1 MLPIKLELYNF
12 LAYCRPE
19 PLDLTGLHLACLAGA
34 NGAGKS
40 ALLDAITWVL
50 WGKARA
56 HSDNELI
63 HGDEEEM
70 QVRLTFRLEDNLY
83 RVARYRSRKGSGSS
97 LLSLEIQDGDG
108 WRSLNESTIRATQER
123 LTSLL
128 RLDYQTFINSAFLV
142 QGRADEFTKK
152 TPAERK
158 AILSEILGLDV
169 WGFYED
175 RAKQYLRDI
184 EDRRAQTENQIEEID
199 AELVREVDYQ
209 RDLIEAQRTL
219 ETLQGQVHEAEI
231 QYRELLDARRE
242 REAIGVRLDDFRGRI
257 AQGQVEADRIVAEQA
272 QQSERLAMFK
282 ETLAAQ
288 DDIEAGYA
296 ACQEARQRERDL
308 SSRLLEQGSLLERQ
322 SALREAI
329 DIARNALVADQNTL
343 LQRKADFERAIAGGG
358 DQEATHEAQ
367 AKLENLEARD
377 EECKAWRDQLAELR
391 EEQARLGA
399 VLHNLQRE
407 GENVSFQL
415 AQIDEAEEPICPL
428 CGQGLSDEHR
438 AELLDK
444 LGQQKGD
451 KEAEWQAT
459 SQRIE
464 VVKSEITRLSKAIK
478 TAEGELRNLPPLR
491 NHLARLIERST
502 HAQQAQADLETAQ
515 SDLER
520 IQAALTAEEY
530 AHEDKDQLAD
540 VRAELAA
547 LGYDEE
553 AHQAAHQMV
562 EEYGVFEARKA
573 DLDRALEAIPEIEV
587 AIANLKDRADAWQQR
602 LEEDRATLE
611 QLEADTQVLNQQLVG
626 FEQFEQQL
634 DDLRDQEGRARVS
647 VGAAEQKIN
656 ALSHQRRRRQELI
669 DRQEQMA
676 EEKSIYEDLRLSFG
690 KDGIPAMIIEAAIP
704 EIEEGANQI
713 LSRMTDGRMTIR
725 FDTQR
730 EKVTGGVKETLDIK
744 IADELGTRDYA
755 TFSGGETFRVNF
767 AIRLAL
773 SRLLARRAGAQ
784 LRTLVLDEGFGTQD
798 TQGRERLIQAINII
812 QDEFDLILVITHI
825 DELKEAFPARIEV
838 TKTPAGSLIELV

>member
-12 LAYCRPE
+12 LAYRSPE
-19 PLDLTGLHLACLAGA
+19 PLDLTGLHLACLAGP

-40 ALLDAITWVL
+40 SLLDAITWVL

-70 QVRLTFRLEDNLY
+70 QVRLTFLLEDNQY
-83 RVARYRSRKGSGSS
+83 RVTRYRSRKGAGSS

-108 WRSLNESTIRATQER
+108 WRSLNESTIRATQDR
-123 LTSLL
+123 LTGVL

-158 AILSEILGLDV
+158 AILGEILGLDV
-169 WGFYED
+169 WAYYED

-184 EDRRAQTENQIEEID
+184 EDRRIQTENQIQEID

-209 RDLIEAQRTL
+209 RDLIEAQRVL
-219 ETLQGQVHEAEI
+219 EALQEQVHEAEM
-231 QYRELLDARRE
+231 QYHELLDARRE

-257 AQGQVEADRIVAEQA
+257 TQGQAEADRIVAEQK
-272 QQSERLAMFK
+272 QQSERLAMLK
-282 ETLAAQ
+282 ETLAAR
-288 DDIEAGYA
+288 DEIEVGYA
-296 ACQEARQRERDL
+296 ALQEARQQERDL

-322 SALREAI
+322 SELREAVS
-329 DIARNALVADQNTL
+329 IARNALVADQNTL

-358 DQEATHEAQ
+358 DQQATHEAQ
-367 AKLENLEARD
+367 AKLDNLEARD
-377 EECKAWRDQLAELR
+377 EECKAWREELAALR
-391 EEQARLGA
+391 EEQAKLGA
-399 VLHNLQRE
+399 VLHNLQTE
-407 GENVSFQL
+407 GENVAFQL
-415 AQIDEAEEPICPL
+415 AQIDAAGEPVCPL
-428 CGQGLSDEHR
+428 CGQSLSSEHR
-438 AELLDK
+438 AELLGK
-444 LGQQKGD
+444 LGQQKSE
-451 KEAEWQAT
+451 KESQWQAT

-464 VVKSEITRLSKAIK
+464 AVKAEIARLSKAIK
-478 TAEGELRNLPPLR
+478 AAEGELRNLPPLR
-491 NHLARLIERST
+491 NHLARLLERSA
-502 HAQQAQADLETAQ
+502 HAQQAQSDLETAQ
-515 SDLER
+515 ADLAR
-520 IQAALTAEEY
+520 IEAALAAEDY
-530 AHEDKDQLAD
+530 AHDDKASLAD
-540 VRAELAA
+540 VQAELSA

-553 AHQAAHQMV
+553 AHQDAHQAV
-562 EEYGVFEARKA
+562 EEYEEFEVRKA
-573 DLDRALEAIPEIEV
+573 DLDRALVAIPEIEA
-587 AIANLKDRADAWQQR
+587 AIAGLNSRADAWKQQ
-602 LEEDRATLE
+602 LAEDCAALE
-611 QLEADTQVLNQQLVG
+611 QLEADMEILNQRLVG

-634 DDLRDQEGRARVS
+634 DNLRDQEGRARVS

-656 ALSHQRRRRQELI
+656 ALAQLRHRRQELI
-669 DRQEQMA
+669 DRQAQMA

-725 FDTQR
+725 FETQR
-730 EKVTGGVKETLDIK
+730 EKVTGGIKETLEIK

-773 SRLLARRAGAQ
+773 SRLLARRAGAH

-798 TQGRERLIQAINII
+798 AQGRERLIQAINII

-838 TKTPAGSLIELV
+838 TKTPAGSLIELA

>member
-12 LAYCRPE
+12 LAYRSPE
-19 PLDLTGLHLACLAGA
+19 PLDLTGLHLACLGGA

-40 ALLDAITWVL
+40 SLLDAITWVL

-70 QVRLTFRLEDNLY
+70 QVRLTFLLEDNLY
-83 RVARYRSRKGSGSS
+83 RVTRYRSRKGSGSS

-108 WRSLNESTIRATQER
+108 WRSLNESTIRATQDR
-123 LTSLL
+123 LSGVL

-169 WGFYED
+169 WSFYEE
-175 RAKQYLRDI
+175 RAKQYLREND
-184 EDRRAQTENQIEEID
+184 DRRVQTENQIQEID
-199 AELVREVDYQ
+199 AELAREVDYQ
-209 RDLIEAQRTL
+209 RDLIEAQRAL
-219 ETLQGQVHEAEI
+219 DALQDQVHDAEI

-242 REAIGVRLDDFRGRI
+242 RESISIRLEDFRGRI
-257 AQGQVEADRIVAEQA
+257 VQGQAEADRIVGEHTQL
-272 QQSERLAMFK
+272 SERLAMFK
-282 ETLAAQ
+282 ETLAAK
-288 DDIEAGYA
+288 DDIEAGYTA
-296 ACQEARQRERDL
+296 LQEARQQERDL
-308 SSRLLEQGSLLERQ
+308 SSRLLEQSSLLERQ
-322 SALREAI
+322 SELREAI
-329 DIARNALVADQNTL
+329 SIARSALVANQNTL
-343 LQRKADFERAIAGGG
+343 TQRKADFERAIKNDGG
-358 DQEATHEAQ
+358 QEATREAQ
-367 AKLENLEARD
+367 AKLDNLIVRD
-377 EECKAWRDQLAELR
+377 EECKTWRDELAALR
-391 EEQARLGA
+391 EEQAKLGA
-399 VLHNLQRE
+399 VLHNLQSE
-407 GENVSFQL
+407 GENVAFQL
-415 AQIDEAEEPICPL
+415 AQIEAAEEPICPL
-428 CGQGLSDEHR
+428 CAQSLSDEHR
-438 AELLDK
+438 AELLGK
-444 LGQQKGD
+444 LGQQKGE

-464 VVKSEITRLSKAIK
+464 ATKSEITRLSKAIK
-478 TAEGELRNLPPLR
+478 TADLELRNLPPLR
-491 NHLARLIERST
+491 DHLTRLIERST
-502 HAQQAQADLETAQ
+502 HAQQAQADLEIALT
-515 SDLER
+515 DLASIE
-520 IQAALTAEEY
+520 AALAAEDY
-530 AHEDKDQLAD
+530 AHEDRSQLAD
-540 VRAELAA
+540 IQSELAV

-553 AHQAAHQMV
+553 AHQTAHQTV
-562 EEYGVFEARKA
+562 EEYGVFEMRKA
-573 DLDRALEAIPEIEV
+573 DLDRALEAIPEIETQ
-587 AIANLKDRADAWQQR
+587 IDSLSDRAGAWKQR
-602 LEEDRATLE
+602 LVDDRAALE
-611 QLEADTQVLNQQLVG
+611 KLEADVDILNQQLAG
-626 FEQFEQQL
+626 FEQFEQRL

-656 ALSHQRRRRQELI
+656 TLTQQRIRRQELL

-725 FDTQR
+725 FETQR
-730 EKVTGGVKETLDIK
+730 EKVTGGIKETLEIK

-784 LRTLVLDEGFGTQD
+784 LRTLILDEGFGTQD
-798 TQGRERLIQAINII
+798 AQGRERLVQAINII